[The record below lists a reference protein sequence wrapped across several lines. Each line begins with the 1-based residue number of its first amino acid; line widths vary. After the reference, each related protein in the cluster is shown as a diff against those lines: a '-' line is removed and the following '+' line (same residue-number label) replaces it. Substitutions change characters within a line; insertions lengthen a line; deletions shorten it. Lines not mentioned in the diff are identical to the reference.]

1 MQINAKIVIETPED
15 REQLIQ
21 GFFNP
26 EEFSSKNLI
35 RINDESEAEIRIVFE
50 NVPPQGIIA
59 AISRCR
65 VMEFNCCY
73 GISSE
78 EECNTGKCLD
88 QEKGFKT
95 EAEERKT
102 CEDSSEAVSCDEEES
117 TEKAEEKENG
127 EENKHRNSQIIK
139 YKRTGRQKPSPDDYI
154 KLAIF
159 NKAASESSTT
169 KEFVKKVCDPLNLSE
184 EDEDYILR
192 MLTDLLKLKQRAY
205 SLTTKQL
212 KEANS
217 KVGHKAY
224 TIFSN
229 KINKSLLEFNVDTSS
244 LHFFCT
250 MLKYAKK
257 IEKKLTNS
265 ETDEVISEGEL
276 NSEDDTNAIENANH
290 TEEFPKSKFF
300 LSVKFVE
307 IFNNINKKL
316 PRGKQI
322 KELIKGFGI
331 SENSSMFMSIIA
343 IAEIA
348 MDVPDFASVET
359 LMDKAGFAPFSPAGT
374 RTRLEMAE
382 KVRRVCN
389 DFLIP
394 EMNLTEFFSEIKK
407 SFT

>member
-35 RINDESEAEIRIVFE
+35 RINDESEAEIHIFFE
-50 NVPPQGIIA
+50 NVPPQGIIT

-65 VMEFNCCY
+65 VMEFNCCN

-88 QEKGFKT
+88 QENGFKT
-95 EAEERKT
+95 
-102 CEDSSEAVSCDEEES
+102 EAVSCDEEES

-127 EENKHRNSQIIK
+127 EENKHQNSQIIK
-139 YKRTGRQKPSPDDYI
+139 YKRTGRQKPSPNDYI
-154 KLAIF
+154 KLSLF
-159 NKAASESSTT
+159 EKAANESSTT
-169 KEFVKKVCDPLNLSE
+169 KDFIKKVCGSLNLSE
-184 EDEDYILR
+184 ADEDYIYR
-192 MLTDLLKLKQRAY
+192 MLGELLKLKQRAFA
-205 SLTTKQL
+205 LTTKQL
-212 KEANS
+212 KEANA

-224 TIFSN
+224 TVFSN
-229 KINKSLLEFNVDTSS
+229 KINKSLLKFNVDTSS

-307 IFNNINKKL
+307 IYNNINKKL

-348 MDVPDFASVET
+348 MDVPDFASIEN
-359 LMDKAGFAPFSPAGT
+359 LMEKAGFAPFSPAGT

>member
-35 RINDESEAEIRIVFE
+35 RINDESEAEIHIFFE
-50 NVPPQGIIA
+50 NVPPQGIIT

-65 VMEFNCCY
+65 VMEFNCCN

-88 QEKGFKT
+88 QENGFKT
-95 EAEERKT
+95 
-102 CEDSSEAVSCDEEES
+102 EAVSCDEEES
-117 TEKAEEKENG
+117 TEKADEKENG
-127 EENKHRNSQIIK
+127 EENKHQNSQIIK
-139 YKRTGRQKPSPDDYI
+139 YKRTGRQKPSPNDYI
-154 KLAIF
+154 KLSLF
-159 NKAASESSTT
+159 EKAANESSTT
-169 KEFVKKVCDPLNLSE
+169 KDFIKKVCGSLNLSE
-184 EDEDYILR
+184 ADEDYIYR
-192 MLTDLLKLKQRAY
+192 MLGELLKLKQRAFA
-205 SLTTKQL
+205 LTTKQL

-307 IFNNINKKL
+307 IYNNINKKL

-348 MDVPDFASVET
+348 MDVPDFASIES

>member
-35 RINDESEAEIRIVFE
+35 RINDESEAEIHIFFE
-50 NVPPQGIIA
+50 NVPPQGIIT

-65 VMEFNCCY
+65 VMEFNCCN

-88 QEKGFKT
+88 QENGFKT
-95 EAEERKT
+95 
-102 CEDSSEAVSCDEEES
+102 EAVSCDEEES
-117 TEKAEEKENG
+117 TEKADEKENG
-127 EENKHRNSQIIK
+127 EENKHQNSQIIK

-159 NKAASESSTT
+159 NKAANESSTT
-169 KEFVKKVCDPLNLSE
+169 KEFVKKVCGSLNLSE
-184 EDEDYILR
+184 ADEDYIYR
-192 MLTDLLKLKQRAY
+192 MLGELLKLKQRAFA
-205 SLTTKQL
+205 LTTKQL

-307 IFNNINKKL
+307 IYNNINKKL

>member
-35 RINDESEAEIRIVFE
+35 RINDESEAEIHIFFE
-50 NVPPQGIIA
+50 NVPPQGIIT

-65 VMEFNCCY
+65 VMEFNCCN

-88 QEKGFKT
+88 QENGFKT
-95 EAEERKT
+95 
-102 CEDSSEAVSCDEEES
+102 EAVSCDEEES
-117 TEKAEEKENG
+117 TEKADEKENG
-127 EENKHRNSQIIK
+127 EENKHQNSQIIK

-159 NKAASESSTT
+159 NKAANESSTT
-169 KEFVKKVCDPLNLSE
+169 KDFIKKVCGSLNLSE
-184 EDEDYILR
+184 ADEDYIYR
-192 MLTDLLKLKQRAY
+192 MLGELLKLKQRAFA
-205 SLTTKQL
+205 LTTKQL
-212 KEANS
+212 KEANA

-224 TIFSN
+224 TVFSN
-229 KINKSLLEFNVDTSS
+229 KINKSLLKFNVDTSS

-307 IFNNINKKL
+307 IYNNINKKL

-348 MDVPDFASVET
+348 MDVPDFASIEN
-359 LMDKAGFAPFSPAGT
+359 LMEKAGFAPFSPAGT